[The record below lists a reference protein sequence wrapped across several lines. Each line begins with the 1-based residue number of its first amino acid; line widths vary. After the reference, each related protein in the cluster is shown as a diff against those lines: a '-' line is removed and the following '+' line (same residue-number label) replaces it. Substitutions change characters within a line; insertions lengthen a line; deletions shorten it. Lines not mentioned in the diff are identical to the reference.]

1 MAYSTLKCCKFS
13 IVAFIIF
20 QLFAI
25 SGFSQKSFRL
35 ASETHAAYYLA
46 IKDSIATLNREIE
59 RLDKNGSSHDKILS
73 LLHCSNLYTKIN
85 QPDQALISAN
95 SALVTAQETSDDNG
109 KMLALKQMGICYYL
123 LNFKVEALESFLES
137 FQISKLL
144 NSAKETG
151 FLITQIGKV
160 ELELGSFVEALD
172 YAQQA
177 LDFYIQENNL
187 EGQAIA
193 LRLLGNIHTK
203 LGDLDLAE
211 SYLNK
216 SIFILER
223 TGNTDQLS
231 KAYVKLGELRI
242 AQHKNNEALFY
253 LSQAAKIIEKD
264 SSSNQN
270 YGQVLRYYAV
280 ALSANKMQ
288 DDAVAMAKK
297 SIATLKSFNNT
308 SDDAKSWLVLA
319 DIYYAQKKRDEA
331 QRTYQKALDIATQGE
346 LKDEKRLAFK
356 GLANVA
362 EQQGKLAEAYQYL
375 KAYNSLN
382 DSILGLSQMSKV
394 IQLENQLIT
403 LKKDKEL
410 EQKHLEVQQQ
420 DLELTQQGNRIT
432 ILIALLLLAAG
443 IIYHAY
449 RLNKEKKEANEI
461 LQSQNAEIEA
471 QADALAMQNN
481 FVEKRNRD
489 MISSLEYGGRI
500 QRAIVPAIPDLK
512 GLINSFV
519 LHIPKNIVSG
529 DFYWFKRRDNLLFF
543 AVADCTGHG
552 VPGAFMSIVGN
563 FGLNKIV
570 NEELTTRP
578 SEILTSLNS
587 LFIKTLERRDRYDIF
602 DGMDIGLCLLNLSTL
617 EMEFSGA
624 NISLQLIRKAD
635 LENPLQFQPT
645 IHSDKHNLFMLKPN
659 NQPVG
664 SNMEFKPFINHHIQ
678 LLPGDSIYMY
688 SDGYTDQFGG
698 PKHRKY
704 HTQELR
710 RKLLTFQQRTMLNQ
724 KEILLKEFYRWK
736 GDNEQIDD
744 ITILGIRIPKNYS
757 L

>member
-1 MAYSTLKCCKFS
+1 MAYGTLKCCKYS

-20 QLFAI
+20 QLFAV

-35 ASETHAAYYLA
+35 ASETHAIYYLA
-46 IKDSIATLNREIE
+46 IKDSIATLNKEIE
-59 RLDKNGSSHDKILS
+59 RLDRNGNSHDKILS
-73 LLHCSNLYTKIN
+73 QLRCSHLYAKIN

-109 KMLALKQMGICYYL
+109 KMLALTQMGVCYYL

-160 ELELGSFVEALD
+160 ELELGSFVKALD

-203 LGDLDLAE
+203 LGNLDLAE

-242 AQHKNNEALFY
+242 AQHKNNQALFY

-280 ALSANKMQ
+280 ALSANGMQ
-288 DDAVAMAKK
+288 DEAVAMAKK
-297 SIATLKSFNNT
+297 SIVTLKSFNNT

-331 QRTYQKALDIATQGE
+331 QKTYQKALDIATQGE

-375 KAYNSLN
+375 KGYNSLN

-420 DLELTQQGNRIT
+420 DLELTHQGNRIT

-449 RLNKEKKEANEI
+449 RINKEKKKANGI
-461 LQSQNAEIEA
+461 LQRQNAEIEA

-489 MISSLEYGGRI
+489 MMSSLEYGGRI

-570 NEELTTRP
+570 NEELTTKP

-602 DGMDIGLCLLNLSTL
+602 DGMDIGLCLLNLNTL
-617 EMEFSGA
+617 EMEYSGA

-635 LENPLQFQPT
+635 LENPLQSQPT

-664 SNMEFKPFINHHIQ
+664 SNMEFKPFINHQMQ

-698 PKHRKY
+698 PKRRKY

-744 ITILGIRIPKNYS
+744 ITVLGIRIPKNYS